1 MKRKIVVIALVC
13 GFLGSSYAF
22 DGDYADDFDQAV
34 APAAAPANQGY
45 QRFRSNSNRFS
56 QGAPPANQWQQAP
69 AQTRQNQW
77 DQPQPAY
84 EEGMDDSHSQDYY
97 SHPAYNHVPARV
109 QRPVAAP
116 ATNMTQPTN
125 HRRPN
130 MGTNQPDFDEQGDFV
145 INDQTGK
152 KMYLK
157 DLNAGNQ
164 PMPNRRQPVQ
174 DTPWAEEAYEE
185 APVQANSHRN
195 VRAQAPRQPSSEPYR
210 YDDPADTYA
219 QNSVPQGPQ
228 RREAAYSQG
237 YANRA
242 MGREDLS
249 VAPKQAALPKAKQ
262 KKSSGGSNLNPFR
275 MFQRLN
281 PFR

>member
-22 DGDYADDFDQAV
+22 DGGYADDFDQAV
-34 APAAAPANQGY
+34 APADQGY

-56 QGAPPANQWQQAP
+56 QSAPSVANKPQAVN
-69 AQTRQNQW
+69 RQNQW
-77 DQPQPAY
+77 NQAEPDYQ
-84 EEGMDDSHSQDYY
+84 ESMDDSHSADYY
-97 SHPAYNHVPARV
+97 SHPAYNHVPARA
-109 QRPVAAP
+109 QMPNPNNPRPRYS
-116 ATNMTQPTN
+116 NQPQY
-125 HRRPN
+125 
-130 MGTNQPDFDEQGDFV
+130 QPDFDDQGDFV

-157 DLNAGNQ
+157 DLQSQNQ

-174 DTPWAEEAYEE
+174 DTGWAEESYDE

-195 VRAQAPRQPSSEPYR
+195 VRAQAPRQPSSEAYR
-210 YDDPADTYA
+210 YDDPAESYA
-219 QNSVPQGPQ
+219 QNASPQGPQ

-242 MGREDLS
+242 MGREELS

-262 KKSSGGSNLNPFR
+262 KRSSGGSSLNPFR